1 MKVKI
6 TATAPTSYQLTSLG
20 HFGLPI
26 KSSGDGSHYAEWE
39 FDTLMEAKAYLKQR
53 ADMYGD
59 DALLGVMYS
68 EIDRVGKLRLDAV
81 TASIV
86 EIEDASKLQ
95 AFQIYRDRKYTAWR
109 REKFT
114 AWAVSKEDAM
124 ENAKSLYADAD
135 DKYSLE
141 YEMLENTSDDM
152 SVEQNGWMSVEDWF
166 IDGEAF
172 IVE

>member
-26 KSSGDGSHYAEWE
+26 KSNGDGSHYAEWE

-53 ADMYGD
+53 ADMYED
-59 DALLGVMYS
+59 PALLCVMY
-68 EIDRVGKLRLDAV
+68 EMIDRVGKLRLDAV

-86 EIEDASKLQ
+86 EIEDAPELKP
-95 AFQIYRDRKYTAWR
+95 FVIFKDIKITTWR
-109 REKFT
+109 RERFT
-114 AWAVSKEDAM
+114 AWAESKEDAM
-124 ENAKSLYADAD
+124 ENAKDLYNNASDNFKLEHELID
-135 DKYSLE
+135 DDGE
-141 YEMLENTSDDM
+141 DMTVEEN
-152 SVEQNGWMSVEDWF
+152 GGMSVEDWF

>member
-6 TATAPTSYQLTSLG
+6 TATAPTSYQLRNLG

-26 KSSGDGSHYAEWE
+26 KSNGDGSHCAEWE
-39 FDTLMEAKAYLKQR
+39 FDTLMEAKAYLKHR

-59 DALLGVMYS
+59 DALFGLMHS

-86 EIEDASKLQ
+86 EIGDTPELQ
-95 AFQIYRDRKYTAWR
+95 AFQIYRDVKCTAWR

-114 AWAVSKEDAM
+114 AWAVSKEFAM
-124 ENAKSLYADAD
+124 GNAKSLYADAD

-141 YEMLENTSDDM
+141 YEMLEDTSNDM
-152 SVEQNGWMSVEDWF
+152 SVEQNGGMSVEDWL
-166 IDGEAF
+166 IDGEEF